1 MPSGSGTVSEKGQV
15 TIPKDVRAAL
25 GLHAGDRVLF
35 DVEGGERAV
44 VRKARPTHLTD
55 ILDSWGPTRETGVE
69 YQRKLRSEW
78 SDREQRQHRRR
89 H

>member
-1 MPSGSGTVSEKGQV
+1 MSEKGQV

-25 GLHAGDRVLF
+25 GIHPGDRVLF

-55 ILDSWGPTRETGVE
+55 ILDSWGPIRETGVA
-69 YQRKLRSEW
+69 YQRKLRDVW
-78 SDREQRQHRRR
+78 SDRDRRKHRRR

>member
-25 GLHAGDRVLF
+25 GIHPGDRVLF

-44 VRKARPTHLTD
+44 VRKARPMHLTE

-69 YQRKLRSEW
+69 YQRNLRSEW